1 MPEKKGRPTPKRK
14 EVEKSRSM
22 PRLAPAATKEAKKL
36 QKEQA
41 RALRAQQR
49 AAYLRGDESAL
60 PIRDKGP
67 VKRFVRNFV
76 DSRRTVGEYF
86 FYIVIPSMFLSVTPS
101 LELRFAAAVTLYLVI
116 IAGVAQGATLGRKA
130 KREVKERFPD
140 ADTKGLV
147 LYALTRAM
155 VMRRMRAPLPQVKRG
170 EKI

>member
-14 EVEKSRSM
+14 EVEKSRSI

-49 AAYLRGDESAL
+49 TAFLRGDESAL
-60 PIRDKGP
+60 PLRDKGP
-67 VKRFVRNFV
+67 VKRFARDYV
-76 DSRRTVGEYF
+76 DSKRTVGEWF
-86 FYIVIPSMFLSVTPS
+86 FFAVIPAMFLSVTPS
-101 LELRFAAAVTLYLVI
+101 IELRFLASIMIWFVMGLTI
-116 IAGVAQGATLGRKA
+116 AQGIFLGRKV
-130 KREVKERFPD
+130 KREVALRFPG
-140 ADTKGLV
+140 AETKGLG
-147 LYALTRAM
+147 LYVWSRAT